1 MNKAITDRREIFG
14 CIMEMIDSDSR
25 LQMKKEQVVDYA
37 GQITDMDIM
46 LVNSELD
53 RLKKLKSSM
62 LSVKRVIDAEGSGEN
77 SRNLQQLM
85 KLDLQIED
93 MLNQC
98 SLIKDM
104 LNQHTLMLIQAS
116 MDALADEGI
125 TL

>member
-14 CIMEMIDSDSR
+14 CIMEMIESDSR
-25 LQMKKEQVVDYA
+25 LQMKKEQVIDYA

-53 RLKKLKSSM
+53 RLKKLKTSM

-93 MLNQC
+93 VFNQC
-98 SLIKDM
+98 NLIKDM

>member
-14 CIMEMIDSDSR
+14 CIMEMIESDSR
-25 LQMKKEQVVDYA
+25 LQMKKDKIIDYA

-53 RLKKLKSSM
+53 RLKKLKTSM
-62 LSVKRVIDAEGSGEN
+62 LSVKRVIGAEGSGEN
-77 SRNLQQLM
+77 SRNLQHLM

-93 MLNQC
+93 VFNQC
-98 SLIKDM
+98 RLIKDM

>member
-1 MNKAITDRREIFG
+1 MNKAITDRREIFV
-14 CIMEMIDSDSR
+14 CIMEMIKSDSR
-25 LQMKKEQVVDYA
+25 LQMKKEQLVDYA

-53 RLKKLKSSM
+53 RLKKLKTSM

-77 SRNLQQLM
+77 SRNLQHLM
-85 KLDLQIED
+85 TLDLQVED
-93 MLNQC
+93 VLNQC

-104 LNQHTLMLIQAS
+104 LNQHTLMLLQAS

>member
-25 LQMKKEQVVDYA
+25 LQMKKEQVIDYA

-53 RLKKLKSSM
+53 RLKKLKTSM